1 MPACQR
7 AFTMLR
13 SGDPRAEPRQ
23 RAALASPLP
32 SNRANR
38 YHALFAVGAGD
49 VVVSKLVQE
58 AGDGNIDA
66 IYYRDG
72 ASLPT
77 AGYLIRKA
85 REEMFSLFMTECKP
99 TSSTTVLDLGVSDEE
114 NSEANILAK
123 QYPFKNKLTCAGLGD
138 GQLVLSSY
146 PGIEYIKIFAG
157 RPLPFKDGAFDIVYS
172 NAVLEH
178 VGGPEERRHFIQEAL
193 RIGRSVFITVPNRW
207 FPIEHHTGIPLVHFN
222 KNLFRSV
229 LRRTRL
235 NHWTETRNLEF
246 LDRRLLLDEWPGK
259 RTPKAAYT
267 GIKLGP
273 FSSNIAIYGE

>member
-13 SGDPRAEPRQ
+13 SGDARAEPRQ

-114 NSEANILAK
+114 NSEANILEK
-123 QYPFKNKLTCAGLGD
+123 QYPLKTNLPAPD
-138 GQLVLSSY
+138 WAMASLSS
-146 PGIEYIKIFAG
+146 PHIPALNTSRFLPAG
-157 RPLPFKDGAFDIVYS
+157 HCRLSTAHSI
-172 NAVLEH
+172 L
-178 VGGPEERRHFIQEAL
+178 FIPMPCWN
-193 RIGRSVFITVPNRW
+193 T
-207 FPIEHHTGIPLVHFN
+207 
-222 KNLFRSV
+222 
-229 LRRTRL
+229 
-235 NHWTETRNLEF
+235 
-246 LDRRLLLDEWPGK
+246 
-259 RTPKAAYT
+259 
-267 GIKLGP
+267 
-273 FSSNIAIYGE
+273 